1 MKSSLVAI
9 PSLLQII
16 KKKKKNLIFFQLAI
30 YIKNTAQICLQVFKN
45 ICIQALI
52 KCRPFTVFMDFFSTS
67 MQKVWSTLMTT
78 SCLCKEGLLFV
89 SSRADHSIW
98 GVFYTVP
105 LSENHML
112 LGVQVQQFKWLWL
125 IWYRLL
131 WRKYFSQLNVLLIL
145 T

>member
-16 KKKKKNLIFFQLAI
+16 KKKKKSHFFPIGYLYKKYSPNMSSSIQ
-30 YIKNTAQICLQVFKN
+30 N

>member
-1 MKSSLVAI
+1 MSSSI
-9 PSLLQII
+9 Q
-16 KKKKKNLIFFQLAI
+16 
-30 YIKNTAQICLQVFKN
+30 N
-45 ICIQALI
+45 ISIRALI

-67 MQKVWSTLMTT
+67 MQKVWSTLMIT
-78 SCLCKEGLLFV
+78 SCLCKEGLFFV

-112 LGVQVQQFKWLWL
+112 LGVQVQQFKWHWL

-131 WRKYFSQLNVLLIL
+131 WRKYFSQLNCSANINLNADTYNIHNLSLSETSPSFIM
-145 T
+145 